1 MMKLT
6 QDNEEWGNWKKDYKT
21 IDASDLIEPP
31 DPRKWVEE
39 LCVSDEFRD
48 FDLYTGDFEVLR
60 LRCDSVEIVN
70 SLIFDIPIPNTKQ
83 KLKTLLEILLP

>member
-6 QDNEEWGNWKKDYKT
+6 QDNQEWGNWKKDYKT

-39 LCVSDEFRD
+39 LCVSDEFD
-48 FDLYTGDFEVLR
+48 VYEVDGVLK
-60 LRCDSVEIVN
+60 LRCYY
-70 SLIFDIPIPNTKQ
+70 FDIPIPNTKQ
-83 KLKTLLEILLP
+83 KLKTLLEILLPTT